1 MIPYIICVILSYF
14 LGCINPAYVLAKRKG
29 KNILAIGSHNPG
41 ASNTMLNF
49 GWAAGIL
56 VGACDILK
64 ACIAVF
70 LCKTFFPALPY
81 IGYIAGISCIM
92 GHMYNVFLHF
102 KGGKGLA
109 SLMGMMLI
117 LDCFVLAAAA
127 IVYRNI
133 EASLFGLIA
142 MYASAQVMDGILYGL
157 ENGKLVHIVST
168 QNDEITK
175 DIIAHLNRSATILKG
190 RGAYSGTEMDVI
202 MVVVRKTE
210 FFKLK
215 TLVHSHDPNA
225 FIVVTEAGEIIG
237 EGWKPIDKEN

>member
-109 SLMGMMLI
+109 SLMGMMLV
-117 LDCFVLAAAA
+117 LDWRCFLLLGALIIVITVLTRYIAIATCSVAVLYPAYLLWARSDVWLLLMMLAIALPICYKHIENFKRIASGEEAA
-127 IVYRNI
+127 
-133 EASLFGLIA
+133 
-142 MYASAQVMDGILYGL
+142 
-157 ENGKLVHIVST
+157 
-168 QNDEITK
+168 
-175 DIIAHLNRSATILKG
+175 LK
-190 RGAYSGTEMDVI
+190 I
-202 MVVVRKTE
+202 K
-210 FFKLK
+210 
-215 TLVHSHDPNA
+215 
-225 FIVVTEAGEIIG
+225 
-237 EGWKPIDKEN
+237 

>member
-1 MIPYIICVILSYF
+1 MILYIICVILSYF

-117 LDCFVLAAAA
+117 LDWRCFLLLGALIIVITVLTRYIAIATCSVAVLYPAYLLWARSDVWLLLMMLAIALPICYKHIENFKRIASGEEAA
-127 IVYRNI
+127 
-133 EASLFGLIA
+133 
-142 MYASAQVMDGILYGL
+142 
-157 ENGKLVHIVST
+157 
-168 QNDEITK
+168 
-175 DIIAHLNRSATILKG
+175 LK
-190 RGAYSGTEMDVI
+190 I
-202 MVVVRKTE
+202 K
-210 FFKLK
+210 
-215 TLVHSHDPNA
+215 
-225 FIVVTEAGEIIG
+225 
-237 EGWKPIDKEN
+237 

>member
-1 MIPYIICVILSYF
+1 MWWYIFPLTRAMRCWPACLAAFAWVRAWRWYLCADLPPADQIFWVSF
-14 LGCINPAYVLAKRKG
+14 LQ
-29 KNILAIGSHNPG
+29 
-41 ASNTMLNF
+41 
-49 GWAAGIL
+49 
-56 VGACDILK
+56 LK
-64 ACIAVF
+64 APHI
-70 LCKTFFPALPY
+70 P
-81 IGYIAGISCIM
+81 IGR
-92 GHMYNVFLHF
+92 
-102 KGGKGLA
+102 
-109 SLMGMMLI
+109 MMLI

>member
-1 MIPYIICVILSYF
+1 MILYIICVILSYF

-117 LDCFVLAAAA
+117 LDWRCFLSVSYTHLKDLFLVALSAA
-127 IVYRNI
+127 IV
-133 EASLFGLIA
+133 A
-142 MYASAQVMDGILYGL
+142 
-157 ENGKLVHIVST
+157 
-168 QNDEITK
+168 
-175 DIIAHLNRSATILKG
+175 
-190 RGAYSGTEMDVI
+190 
-202 MVVVRKTE
+202 
-210 FFKLK
+210 
-215 TLVHSHDPNA
+215 
-225 FIVVTEAGEIIG
+225 
-237 EGWKPIDKEN
+237 

>member
-117 LDCFVLAAAA
+117 LDWRCFLLLGALIIVITVLTRYIAIATCSVAVLYPAYLLWARSDVWLLLMMLAIALPICYKHIENFKRIASGEEAA
-127 IVYRNI
+127 
-133 EASLFGLIA
+133 
-142 MYASAQVMDGILYGL
+142 
-157 ENGKLVHIVST
+157 
-168 QNDEITK
+168 
-175 DIIAHLNRSATILKG
+175 LK
-190 RGAYSGTEMDVI
+190 I
-202 MVVVRKTE
+202 K
-210 FFKLK
+210 
-215 TLVHSHDPNA
+215 
-225 FIVVTEAGEIIG
+225 
-237 EGWKPIDKEN
+237 

>member
-117 LDCFVLAAAA
+117 LDWRCFLLLGALIIVITVLTRYIAIATCSVAVLYPAYLLWVRSDVWLLLMMLAIALPICYKHIENFKRIASEEEAA
-127 IVYRNI
+127 
-133 EASLFGLIA
+133 
-142 MYASAQVMDGILYGL
+142 
-157 ENGKLVHIVST
+157 
-168 QNDEITK
+168 
-175 DIIAHLNRSATILKG
+175 LK
-190 RGAYSGTEMDVI
+190 I
-202 MVVVRKTE
+202 K
-210 FFKLK
+210 
-215 TLVHSHDPNA
+215 
-225 FIVVTEAGEIIG
+225 
-237 EGWKPIDKEN
+237 

>member
-1 MIPYIICVILSYF
+1 MIPYIICVVLSYF

-56 VGACDILK
+56 VGASDILK

-117 LDCFVLAAAA
+117 LDWRCFLLLGALIIVITVLTRYIAIATCSVAVLYPAYLLWARSDVWLLLMMLAIALPICYKHIENFKRIASGEEAA
-127 IVYRNI
+127 
-133 EASLFGLIA
+133 
-142 MYASAQVMDGILYGL
+142 
-157 ENGKLVHIVST
+157 
-168 QNDEITK
+168 
-175 DIIAHLNRSATILKG
+175 LK
-190 RGAYSGTEMDVI
+190 I
-202 MVVVRKTE
+202 K
-210 FFKLK
+210 
-215 TLVHSHDPNA
+215 
-225 FIVVTEAGEIIG
+225 
-237 EGWKPIDKEN
+237 